1 MSSVAVNCFVVISK
15 EELQLDLVVVSS
27 ALVQYLIGNG
37 DIFDIEWK
45 KEFTSLMIIQLKIID
60 AHTRTAKAA
69 AVNLTICGNFWR
81 KKIVKKLLKT
91 LIPITLQM
99 NQAQYQPIETT
110 TKKTAASKKAK
121 HVELVPVL
129 VNASN
134 WQSSGYGLWNKMLR
148 WLRLIVD
155 TLLMEKMDEW
165 TNQYEFPWKTN
176 GTQLLKICDEKEN
189 KN

>member
-69 AVNLTICGNFWR
+69 AVNLTICGNF
-81 KKIVKKLLKT
+81 
-91 LIPITLQM
+91 
-99 NQAQYQPIETT
+99 
-110 TKKTAASKKAK
+110 
-121 HVELVPVL
+121 
-129 VNASN
+129 
-134 WQSSGYGLWNKMLR
+134 
-148 WLRLIVD
+148 
-155 TLLMEKMDEW
+155 
-165 TNQYEFPWKTN
+165 
-176 GTQLLKICDEKEN
+176 
-189 KN
+189 